1 MEYEKAFTAIVVD
14 IWKNNCKGF
23 DGQNKILRKEITELE
38 IKRQRIFELHQ
49 NEVYDNDEFISQKN
63 IISKKIAEKSIL
75 IQEKTVEEFNMEEAL
90 EFCFNTVRNSS
101 ATWLKYA
108 NDSERRLQFQNFIF
122 KENVP
127 FSGEKFETTELTPIY
142 SIYQQYL
149 ADPSKLV
156 TLQRIEL

>member
-1 MEYEKAFTAIVVD
+1 MRTR
-14 IWKNNCKGF
+14 N
-23 DGQNKILRKEITELE
+23 EITILE
-38 IKRQRIFELHQ
+38 TERQRVFDLHRHGK
-49 NEVYDNDEFISQKN
+49 YTDDEFLEQKRLIN
-63 IISKKIAEKSIL
+63 TRIDEKHL
-75 IQEKTVEEFNMEEAL
+75 LLKDKRVEEFNMEEAL

-156 TLQRIEL
+156 TLQGIEP